1 MVHYFDSY
9 PIQSSI
15 RKVHPG
21 FKLGWFVLYTI
32 LGLSSHSVLFL
43 GVELLAFLTITVLT
57 VRISLLHLLRLM
69 VIPAGFVLLGSLSVV
84 LELNPG
90 HPIFSMN
97 AGGLTF
103 GVSVAN
109 LQQGMLILF
118 RSLSGI
124 AVLYAL
130 VLNTSISDMIY
141 VLRKLKIPEVV
152 LDLMVLVYR
161 NIFILSDTAQR
172 IYISQKSRMGHR
184 NLKTSLRS
192 TAQLG
197 GSAFILAGVRAE
209 QLFHSMESRGY
220 TGRIHSLPA
229 EWETN
234 KKFILVSVIMFA
246 ALLGLFFLVGLKA
259 NPIDQTL
266 VTRN

>member
-1 MVHYFDSY
+1 MHYFDCY
-9 PIQSSI
+9 PIQSRI

-21 FKLGWFVLYTI
+21 YKLGWFVLYTV

-43 GVELLAFLTITVLT
+43 SIELLVFLTITVFT
-57 VRISLLHLLRLM
+57 VRISLWRLLRLM
-69 VIPAGFVLLGSLSVV
+69 AIPAGFVLLGSLSVV
-84 LELNPG
+84 LELNPV
-90 HPIFSMN
+90 HPLFSLN
-97 AGGLTF
+97 AGAITL
-103 GVSVAN
+103 GVGEAG
-109 LQQGMLILF
+109 LQQGMLILL
-118 RSLSGI
+118 RSFSGI

-141 VLRKLKIPEVV
+141 VLRKLKVPEVV

-172 IYISQKSRMGHR
+172 IYIAQKSRMGHR

-220 TGRIHSLPA
+220 SGRIYSLPA
-229 EWETN
+229 EWESG
-234 KKFILVSVIMFA
+234 KRFILVSVILFA
-246 ALLGLFFLVGLKA
+246 VLLGIFFLIGLKP
-259 NPIDQTL
+259 NSI
-266 VTRN
+266 

>member
-1 MVHYFDSY
+1 MHYFDCY
-9 PIQSSI
+9 PIQSRI

-21 FKLGWFVLYTI
+21 YKLGWFVLYTMM
-32 LGLSSHSVLFL
+32 GLSSHSVMFL
-43 GVELLAFLTITVLT
+43 GIELLVFLTITVFT
-57 VRISLLHLLRLM
+57 VRVSLWRLLRLM
-69 VIPAGFVLLGSLSVV
+69 AIPAGFVLLGSLSVV
-84 LELNPG
+84 LELNPV
-90 HPIFSMN
+90 HPVFSMN
-97 AGGLTF
+97 AGVVAF
-103 GVSVAN
+103 GVGVLG
-109 LQQGMLILF
+109 LQQGLLIVL
-118 RSLSGI
+118 RSFSGI

-141 VLRKLKIPEVV
+141 VLRKLKVPEVV

-172 IYISQKSRMGHR
+172 IYIAQKSRMGHR

-229 EWETN
+229 EWESS
-234 KKFILVSVIMFA
+234 KKFILVSVILFA
-246 ALLGLFFLVGLKA
+246 ALLALYFIIGLMP
-259 NPIDQTL
+259 NNI
-266 VTRN
+266 

>member
-1 MVHYFDSY
+1 M
-9 PIQSSI
+9 
-15 RKVHPG
+15 
-21 FKLGWFVLYTI
+21 
-32 LGLSSHSVLFL
+32 
-43 GVELLAFLTITVLT
+43 A
-57 VRISLLHLLRLM
+57 
-69 VIPAGFVLLGSLSVV
+69 IPAGFVLLGSLSVV
-84 LELNPG
+84 LDLNPVR
-90 HPIFSMN
+90 PVFSQN
-97 AGGLTF
+97 AGVVTF
-103 GVSVAN
+103 GVSEAG

-118 RSLSGI
+118 RSFSGI

-141 VLRKLKIPEVV
+141 VLRKLKVPEVV

-161 NIFILSDTAQR
+161 NIFILSDTAQS

-197 GSAFILAGVRAE
+197 GSAFVLSGVRAE
-209 QLFHSMESRGY
+209 QLFRSMESRGY
-220 TGRIHSLPA
+220 TGRIHNLPA

-234 KKFILVSVIMFA
+234 KKIILVSVIIFA
-246 ALLGLFFLVGLKA
+246 ALLTLFFLIGLKA

>member
-1 MVHYFDSY
+1 MHYFDCY
-9 PIQSSI
+9 PIQSRI
-15 RKVHPG
+15 CKVHPG
-21 FKLGWFVLYTI
+21 FKLGWFVLYTV

-43 GVELLAFLTITVLT
+43 SVELLVFLTIAVFT
-57 VRISLLHLLRLM
+57 VRISLLQLLRLM
-69 VIPAGFVLLGSLSVV
+69 AIPAGFVLLGSLSVV
-84 LELNPG
+84 LELNPV
-90 HPIFSMN
+90 HPVFSMN
-97 AGGLTF
+97 AGVVTF
-103 GVSVAN
+103 GVSGAG

-118 RSLSGI
+118 RSFSGI

-141 VLRKLKIPEVV
+141 VLRKLKAPEVV

-172 IYISQKSRMGHR
+172 IYIAQKSRMGHR

-197 GSAFILAGVRAE
+197 GSAFVLAGVRAE

-229 EWETN
+229 EWETG
-234 KKFILVSVIMFA
+234 KRFILVSITMFA
-246 ALLGLFFLVGLKA
+246 VLLGIFFFIGLKP
-259 NPIDQTL
+259 NYI
-266 VTRN
+266 

>member
-1 MVHYFDSY
+1 MHYFDCY
-9 PIQSSI
+9 PIQSRI
-15 RKVHPG
+15 RNVHPWY
-21 FKLGWFVLYTI
+21 KLGWFMLYTM

-43 GVELLAFLTITVLT
+43 SVELLVFLTIAVFT
-57 VRISLLHLLRLM
+57 VRISLLQLLRLM
-69 VIPAGFVLLGSLSVV
+69 AIPAGFVLLGSLSVV
-84 LELNPG
+84 LELNPV
-90 HPIFSMN
+90 HPVFSMN
-97 AGGLTF
+97 AGVVTF
-103 GVSVAN
+103 GVSGAG
-109 LQQGMLILF
+109 LQQGMLIFLSF
-118 RSLSGI
+118 SGI

-141 VLRKLKIPEVV
+141 VLRKLKAPEVV

-172 IYISQKSRMGHR
+172 IYIAQKSRMGHR

-197 GSAFILAGVRAE
+197 GSAFVLAGVRAE

-229 EWETN
+229 EWETG
-234 KKFILVSVIMFA
+234 KRFILVSITMFA
-246 ALLGLFFLVGLKA
+246 VLLGIFFFIGLKP
-259 NPIDQTL
+259 NYI
-266 VTRN
+266 

>member
-1 MVHYFDSY
+1 MHYFDCY
-9 PIQSSI
+9 PIQSRI

-21 FKLGWFVLYTI
+21 YKLGWFVLYTV

-43 GVELLAFLTITVLT
+43 GIELLVFLTITVFT
-57 VRISLLHLLRLM
+57 VRISLWRLLRLM
-69 VIPAGFVLLGSLSVV
+69 AIPAGFVLLGSLSVV
-84 LELNPG
+84 LELNPV
-90 HPIFSMN
+90 HPLFSLN
-97 AGGLTF
+97 TGAITF
-103 GVSVAN
+103 GVGEAG
-109 LQQGMLILF
+109 LQQGLFILF
-118 RSLSGI
+118 RSFSGI

-141 VLRKLKIPEVV
+141 VLRKLNVPEVV

-172 IYISQKSRMGHR
+172 IYIAQKSRMGHR

-220 TGRIHSLPA
+220 TGRIYSLPA

-234 KKFILVSVIMFA
+234 KKFIRVSVILFA
-246 ALLGLFFLVGLKA
+246 ALLGIFFLIGQRA
-259 NPIDQTL
+259 ISL
-266 VTRN
+266 V

>member
-1 MVHYFDSY
+1 VHYFDCY
-9 PIQSSI
+9 PIQSRI
-15 RKVHPG
+15 RNVHPWY
-21 FKLGWFVLYTI
+21 KLGWFMLYTM

-43 GVELLAFLTITVLT
+43 SVELLVFLTIAVFT
-57 VRISLLHLLRLM
+57 VRISLLQLLRLM
-69 VIPAGFVLLGSLSVV
+69 AIPAGFVLLGSLSVV
-84 LELNPG
+84 LELNPV
-90 HPIFSMN
+90 HPVFSMN
-97 AGGLTF
+97 AGVVTF
-103 GVSVAN
+103 GVSGAG

-118 RSLSGI
+118 RSFSGI

-141 VLRKLKIPEVV
+141 VLRKLKAPEVV

-172 IYISQKSRMGHR
+172 IYIAQKSRMGHR

-197 GSAFILAGVRAE
+197 GSAFVLAGVRAE

-229 EWETN
+229 EWETG
-234 KKFILVSVIMFA
+234 KRFILVSITMFA
-246 ALLGLFFLVGLKA
+246 VLLGIFFFIGLKP
-259 NPIDQTL
+259 NYI
-266 VTRN
+266 

>member
-1 MVHYFDSY
+1 MHYFDCY
-9 PIQSSI
+9 PIRSRI

-21 FKLGWFVLYTI
+21 YKLGWFALYTV
-32 LGLSSHSVLFL
+32 LGLSSHSVLFP
-43 GVELLAFLTITVLT
+43 GIELLVFLTITVFT
-57 VRISLLHLLRLM
+57 VRISLLRLLHLM

-84 LELNPG
+84 LELNPV
-90 HPIFSMN
+90 HPVFSLN
-97 AGGLTF
+97 VGAITF
-103 GVSVAN
+103 GVSEAG
-109 LQQGMLILF
+109 LQQGTLILF
-118 RSLSGI
+118 RSFSGI

-141 VLRKLKIPEVV
+141 VLRKLKVAEVV

-172 IYISQKSRMGHR
+172 IYIAQKSRMGHR

-220 TGRIHSLPA
+220 TGRIYSLPA
-229 EWETN
+229 EWETG
-234 KKFILVSVIMFA
+234 KRFILVSVIMFA
-246 ALLGLFFLVGLKA
+246 ALLGIFFLIGLKP
-259 NPIDQTL
+259 NLI
-266 VTRN
+266 NS

>member
-1 MVHYFDSY
+1 MHYFDSY

-21 FKLGWFVLYTI
+21 FKMGWFALYTI
-32 LGLSSHSVLFL
+32 LGLSSHSVLFP
-43 GVELLAFLTITVLT
+43 GIELLVFLTITVFT
-57 VRISLLHLLRLM
+57 VRISLWRLLRLM
-69 VIPAGFVLLGSLSVV
+69 AIPAGFVLLGSLSVV
-84 LELNPG
+84 LELNPV
-90 HPIFSMN
+90 HPVFSLN
-97 AGGLTF
+97 AGAITF
-103 GVSVAN
+103 GVSEAG
-109 LQQGMLILF
+109 LQQGLLILF
-118 RSLSGI
+118 RSFSGI

-141 VLRKLKIPEVV
+141 VLRKLQVPEVV

-197 GSAFILAGVRAE
+197 GSAFILSGVRAE

-220 TGRIHSLPA
+220 TGRIYSLPA
-229 EWETN
+229 EWESD
-234 KKFILVSVIMFA
+234 KRFILVSATIFVG
-246 ALLGLFFLVGLKA
+246 LLGLFFLIGLMP
-259 NPIDQTL
+259 NYI
-266 VTRN
+266 

>member
-1 MVHYFDSY
+1 MHYFDSY
-9 PIQSSI
+9 PIQSRI
-15 RKVHPG
+15 RNVHPG
-21 FKLGWFVLYTI
+21 FKMGWFVVYTI

-43 GVELLAFLTITVLT
+43 GIELLVFLAMTVLT
-57 VRISLLHLLRLM
+57 VRISLLRLLRLM
-69 VIPAGFVLLGSLSVV
+69 AIPAGFVLLGSLSVV
-84 LELNPG
+84 LEINPV
-90 HPIFSMN
+90 HSIFNLN
-97 AGGLTF
+97 AGVVTF
-103 GVSVAN
+103 GVSVAG
-109 LQQGMLILF
+109 LQQGLLILF
-118 RSLSGI
+118 RSFSGI

-141 VLRKLKIPEVV
+141 VLRKLKVPEVV

-161 NIFILSDTAQR
+161 NIFILSDTAQS

-229 EWETN
+229 EWETS
-234 KKFILVSVIMFA
+234 KKFILVSVTMFA
-246 ALLGLFFLVGLKA
+246 VLLGIFFLIGIKP
-259 NPIDQTL
+259 NYI
-266 VTRN
+266 

>member
-1 MVHYFDSY
+1 MVHYFDCY
-9 PIQSSI
+9 PIQSRI

-21 FKLGWFVLYTI
+21 FKLGWFVLYTM

-43 GVELLAFLTITVLT
+43 GAELLVFLTITVFT
-57 VRISLLHLLRLM
+57 VRISLLRLLHLM

-84 LELNPG
+84 LELNPE
-90 HPIFSMN
+90 HPLFSLN
-97 AGGLTF
+97 TGAIIF
-103 GVSVAN
+103 GVGAAG
-109 LQQGMLILF
+109 LQQGLLILF
-118 RSLSGI
+118 RSFSGI

-141 VLRKLKIPEVV
+141 VLRKLKVAEVV

-172 IYISQKSRMGHR
+172 IYIAQKSRMGHR

-197 GSAFILAGVRAE
+197 GSAFVLSGVRTE

-229 EWETN
+229 EWETG

-246 ALLGLFFLVGLKA
+246 ALLGIFFLIGLKP
-259 NPIDQTL
+259 NLI
-266 VTRN
+266 NS

>member
-1 MVHYFDSY
+1 MHYFDCY
-9 PIQSSI
+9 PIQSRI
-15 RKVHPG
+15 RNVHPG
-21 FKLGWFVLYTI
+21 YKLGWFMLYTM

-43 GVELLAFLTITVLT
+43 GAELLVFLTITVFT

-69 VIPAGFVLLGSLSVV
+69 AIPAGFVLLGSLSVV
-84 LELNPG
+84 LELNPV
-90 HPIFSMN
+90 HPVFSLN
-97 AGGLTF
+97 AGVVTF
-103 GVSVAN
+103 GDSEAG

-118 RSLSGI
+118 RSFSGI

-141 VLRKLKIPEVV
+141 VLRKLKVPEVV

-172 IYISQKSRMGHR
+172 IYIAQKSRMGHR
-184 NLKTSLRS
+184 NLKTSFRS

-220 TGRIHSLPA
+220 TGKIYSLPA
-229 EWETN
+229 EWETG
-234 KKFILVSVIMFA
+234 KKFILASVIIFVG
-246 ALLGLFFLVGLKA
+246 LLGLYFLIGLMP
-259 NPIDQTL
+259 NNI
-266 VTRN
+266 

>member
-1 MVHYFDSY
+1 MHYFDCY
-9 PIQSSI
+9 PIQSRI
-15 RKVHPG
+15 RNVHPWY
-21 FKLGWFVLYTI
+21 KLGWFMLYTM

-43 GVELLAFLTITVLT
+43 SVELLVFLTIAVFT
-57 VRISLLHLLRLM
+57 VRISLLQLLRLM
-69 VIPAGFVLLGSLSVV
+69 AIPAGFVLLGSLSVV
-84 LELNPG
+84 LELNPV
-90 HPIFSMN
+90 HPVFSMN
-97 AGGLTF
+97 AGVVTF
-103 GVSVAN
+103 GVSGAG

-118 RSLSGI
+118 RSFSGI

-141 VLRKLKIPEVV
+141 VLRKLKAPEVV

-172 IYISQKSRMGHR
+172 IYIAQKSRMGHR

-229 EWETN
+229 EWETG
-234 KKFILVSVIMFA
+234 KRFILVSITMFA
-246 ALLGLFFLVGLKA
+246 VLLGIFFFIGLKP
-259 NPIDQTL
+259 NYI
-266 VTRN
+266 

>member
-1 MVHYFDSY
+1 MHYFDSY
-9 PIQSSI
+9 PIQSRI

-32 LGLSSHSVLFL
+32 LGLSSHSGLFL
-43 GVELLAFLTITVLT
+43 GAELLVFLTITVFT
-57 VRISLLHLLRLM
+57 VRISLLRLLRLM
-69 VIPAGFVLLGSLSVV
+69 AIPAGFVLLGSLSVV
-84 LELNPG
+84 LELNPV
-90 HPIFSMN
+90 HPVFGLN
-97 AGGLTF
+97 AGVVTF
-103 GVSVAN
+103 GVSASG
-109 LQQGMLILF
+109 LQQGLLILF
-118 RSLSGI
+118 RSFSGI

-141 VLRKLKIPEVV
+141 VLRKLKAPEVL

-197 GSAFILAGVRAE
+197 GSAFILAGVRGE

-234 KKFILVSVIMFA
+234 KKFILASATILA
-246 ALLGLFFLVGLKA
+246 ALLTLYFIIGLKA

>member
-1 MVHYFDSY
+1 MHYFDCY
-9 PIQSSI
+9 PIQS
-15 RKVHPG
+15 RMRNVHPG
-21 FKLGWFVLYTI
+21 FKMGWFVLYTI

-43 GVELLAFLTITVLT
+43 GAELLVFLTITVFA
-57 VRISLLHLLRLM
+57 VRISLLRLLRLM
-69 VIPAGFVLLGSLSVV
+69 AIPAGFVLFGSLSVV
-84 LELNPG
+84 LELNPV
-90 HPIFSMN
+90 HPVFSLN
-97 AGGLTF
+97 GSVVTF
-103 GVSVAN
+103 GVSATG
-109 LQQGMLILF
+109 LQQGLLIVL
-118 RSLSGI
+118 RSFASI

-141 VLRKLKIPEVV
+141 VLRKLNVPEVL
-152 LDLMVLVYR
+152 LDIMVLVYR

-172 IYISQKSRMGHR
+172 IYIAQKSRLGHR
-184 NLKTSLRS
+184 NLKISLRS

-229 EWETN
+229 EWETG

-246 ALLGLFFLVGLKA
+246 ALLGLFFLIGLKP
-259 NPIDQTL
+259 NLI
-266 VTRN
+266 NS

>member
-1 MVHYFDSY
+1 MHYFDCY
-9 PIQSSI
+9 PIQSRI
-15 RKVHPG
+15 RNVHPWY
-21 FKLGWFVLYTI
+21 KLGWFMLYTM

-43 GVELLAFLTITVLT
+43 SVELLVFLTIAVFT
-57 VRISLLHLLRLM
+57 VRISLLQLLRLM
-69 VIPAGFVLLGSLSVV
+69 AIPAGFVLLGSLSVV
-84 LELNPG
+84 LELNPV
-90 HPIFSMN
+90 HPVFSMN
-97 AGGLTF
+97 AGVVTF
-103 GVSVAN
+103 GVSGAG

-118 RSLSGI
+118 RSFSGI

-141 VLRKLKIPEVV
+141 VLRKLKAPEVV

-172 IYISQKSRMGHR
+172 IYIAQKSRMGHR

-197 GSAFILAGVRAE
+197 GSAFVLAGVRAE

-229 EWETN
+229 EWETG
-234 KKFILVSVIMFA
+234 KRFILVSITMFA
-246 ALLGLFFLVGLKA
+246 VLLGIFFFIGLKP
-259 NPIDQTL
+259 NYI
-266 VTRN
+266 